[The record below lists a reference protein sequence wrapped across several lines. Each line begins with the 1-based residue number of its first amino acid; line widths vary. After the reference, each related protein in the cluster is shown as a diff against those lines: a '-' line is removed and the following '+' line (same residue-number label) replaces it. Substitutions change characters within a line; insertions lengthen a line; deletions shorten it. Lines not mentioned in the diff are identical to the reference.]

1 MASDVIS
8 LLRLVL
14 DLRVYI
20 GIPVIASGELKR
32 QSILRF
38 PDQGLDLGS
47 QISSS
52 RRVEL
57 TVS

>member
-20 GIPVIASGELKR
+20 GIPVIASGGLKLDSPYYDFPIR
-32 QSILRF
+32 GLILNSRF
-38 PDQGLDLGS
+38 RARD
-47 QISSS
+47 
-52 RRVEL
+52 VWN
-57 TVS
+57 